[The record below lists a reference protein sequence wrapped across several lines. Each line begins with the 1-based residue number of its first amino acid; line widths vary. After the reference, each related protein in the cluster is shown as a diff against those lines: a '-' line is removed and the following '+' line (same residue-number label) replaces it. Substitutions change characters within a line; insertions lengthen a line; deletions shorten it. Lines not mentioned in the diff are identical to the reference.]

1 MLTAE
6 AGRRRRKRETP
17 EEMTRELP
25 RELREGRPDPADPD
39 PGQLGLGQLDP
50 ADPTERARQICLRML
65 AAAPRTRAQLAG
77 ALRRKAVPDET
88 AEAILG
94 RLAEV
99 GLVDDAAFAR
109 AWVESRHH
117 GRGLARRALTAELTR
132 RGVAGED
139 TAAAVGALDPAEEM

>member
-1 MLTAE
+1 MLTPA
-6 AGRRRRKRETP
+6 AGRRRRRRREAP
-17 EEMTRELP
+17 GELP
-25 RELREGRPDPADPD
+25 VARPDPADPD

-99 GLVDDAAFAR
+99 GLVDDAA
-109 AWVESRHH
+109 
-117 GRGLARRALTAELTR
+117 
-132 RGVAGED
+132 
-139 TAAAVGALDPAEEM
+139 